1 MQTENGWPG
10 AEQRDASLCSLSIAG
25 DREQGMGDED
35 AADGGFDIQTG
46 DCRPMTKVAG
56 QSSAARDSGTGRS
69 GRALLEPTPLKRT
82 LFYIV
87 SDIVVVICASLLT
100 YALTTRSVWFSA
112 GRITL
117 HTALPGALAVAVC
130 QVVLG
135 FLSSSYKLKWST
147 FSLIDVPR
155 ITLPSAVT
163 ALLLAVLSGSGVIT
177 SLTPWS
183 TLTWGM
189 LSVFGVLAV
198 RGSRRFCGELIR
210 PKAGKR
216 AILVVCS
223 HKSYFLLD
231 TLRRTPNFN
240 YRVIGLIDPESNNR
254 NTVSQGLPVL
264 GSFDDVEDVVARHRI
279 EAAFVFLSSAP
290 AFAIGGL
297 WQRLRDLGLEVRL
310 VPSMA
315 HLIDDRADIG
325 ALERLSIHELTG
337 EQPVRVDPREMES
350 VFAGKRVMVTGAGG
364 SIGSELCRQIA
375 RFSPATLVLFERDD
389 SNLFYIELD
398 LRTTH
403 PKLPVVPFLGDIT
416 READVARAFD
426 QTRPDIVF
434 HAAAYKHVP
443 ILEFHPAEAIRVNV
457 LGSYLVARAAVEHGA
472 ESFVYISTDKAVN
485 PSSIMGASK
494 RIGETVATAMNN
506 AGGVRFLAVRFGNV
520 LDSRG
525 SVTTI
530 FRRAIMRREPVTV
543 TDPEMKR
550 YVMLTSEAVL
560 LVMQAV
566 ALGRGG
572 EVFVLDMGRPVKI
585 KDLAETMIRHAGL
598 RPGIDVPIVF
608 TGRRPGEKLFE
619 ELLTAEEGTTA
630 TVNRRIYRA
639 RISRPRT
646 CREILDDLGRLDEVV
661 QSGDPQRIRAEIT
674 RQVASYRP
682 DTACLRGRPTAS
694 GHAVGI
700 RQLPGRRVRSDR
712 KRIPAGLTQRDA
724 ALESVVCG
732 EAVRSSI
739 DRR

>member
-1 MQTENGWPG
+1 MIKMEG
-10 AEQRDASLCSLSIAG
+10 
-25 DREQGMGDED
+25 
-35 AADGGFDIQTG
+35 
-46 DCRPMTKVAG
+46 K
-56 QSSAARDSGTGRS
+56 SAATRESGTGGS
-69 GRALLEPTPLKRT
+69 ARALFDPTPLKRT
-82 LFYIV
+82 LFYV
-87 SDIVVVICASLLT
+87 TSDILVVICASLLT
-100 YALTTRSVWFSA
+100 YAVTTRSVWFGS
-112 GRITL
+112 GRFTL
-117 HTALPGALAVAVC
+117 QSVLPGVLAASIS

-135 FLSSSYKLKWST
+135 LLFSSYKLKWST
-147 FSLIDVPR
+147 FSLVDVPR
-155 ITLPSAVT
+155 IALPSIVT
-163 ALLLAVLSGSGVIT
+163 ALLLAALSGSRVT
-177 SLTPWS
+177 ANLTPWS

-189 LSVFGVLAV
+189 LCVSGIVAV
-198 RGSRRFCGELIR
+198 RGSRRFYAEFGR
-210 PKAGKR
+210 ARSGKR

-231 TLRRTPNFN
+231 TLRRTPNFS
-240 YRVIGLIDPESNNR
+240 YRVIGLIDPESGNR

-264 GSFDDVEDVVARHRI
+264 GSFDDVEDVVARYRI
-279 EAAFVFLSSAP
+279 EAAFVLMSSAP
-290 AFAIGGL
+290 AFAIGGV
-297 WQRLRDLGLEVRL
+297 WQRLHELGLEVRL

-337 EQPVRVDPREMES
+337 EKPVSVDSGEMAS

-375 RFSPATLVLFERDD
+375 QFGPAALVLFERDD

-403 PKLPVVPFLGDIT
+403 PKLSVVPFLGDIT
-416 READVARAFD
+416 RETDVARVFG

-457 LGSYLVARAAVEHGA
+457 LGSYLVAKAAVEHGA

-485 PSSIMGASK
+485 PSSVMGASK
-494 RIGETVATAMNN
+494 RIGETVATAMNDS
-506 AGGVRFLAVRFGNV
+506 GGVRFLAVRFGNV

-530 FRRAIMRREPVTV
+530 FRQAIMRREPVTV

-572 EVFVLDMGRPVKI
+572 EIFVLDMGRPVKI

-598 RPGIDVPIVF
+598 RPGVDVPIVF

-639 RISRPRT
+639 RISRPRGY
-646 CREILDDLGRLDEVV
+646 REILEDLRRLDEVV
-661 QSGDPQRIRAEIT
+661 KSGDAQRIRAEIMS
-674 RQVASYRP
+674 QVSSYRP
-682 DTACLRGRPTAS
+682 DTGCLRGRPTAS
-694 GHAVGI
+694 GYAVPARPLPERRVGI
-700 RQLPGRRVRSDR
+700 GRRRTHAGLAKRDASRSSAVCMEVVRSPER
-712 KRIPAGLTQRDA
+712 Q
-724 ALESVVCG
+724 
-732 EAVRSSI
+732 EA
-739 DRR
+739 

>member
-1 MQTENGWPG
+1 MNRVE
-10 AEQRDASLCSLSIAG
+10 
-25 DREQGMGDED
+25 
-35 AADGGFDIQTG
+35 
-46 DCRPMTKVAG
+46 G
-56 QSSAARDSGTGRS
+56 QSGAACNTGKDRSAC
-69 GRALLEPTPLKRT
+69 ALLDPTPLKRT
-82 LFYIV
+82 LFYV
-87 SDIVVVICASLLT
+87 MSDILVVVCASLLT
-100 YALTTRSVWFSA
+100 YAVTTRSVWFSA
-112 GRITL
+112 GRFAL
-117 HTALPGALAVAVC
+117 HTALPVALAVTVC

-135 FLSSSYKLKWST
+135 FLSSSYKFKWST
-147 FSLIDVPR
+147 FSLVDVPR
-155 ITLPSAVT
+155 IALPSVVT
-163 ALLLAVLSGSGVIT
+163 ALLLAVLTGSGVIT
-177 SLTPWS
+177 NLTPWS

-189 LSVFGVLAV
+189 LSVSGVVAV
-198 RGSRRFCGELIR
+198 RGSRRFYTELIR

-223 HKSYFLLD
+223 PKSYFLFD

-264 GSFDDVEDVVARHRI
+264 GSFDDVEDVVARYRI

-290 AFAIGGL
+290 AFAIGGV
-297 WQRLRDLGLEVRL
+297 WQRLHELGLEVRL

-337 EQPVRVDPREMES
+337 EPPVRVDAHEMQS

-375 RFSPATLVLFERDD
+375 RFGPATLVLFERDD

-426 QTRPDIVF
+426 QTQPDIVF

-485 PSSIMGASK
+485 PSSVMGASK
-494 RIGETVATAMNN
+494 RIGETIATAMNN

-530 FRRAIMRREPVTV
+530 FRQAIMRREPVTV

-572 EVFVLDMGRPVKI
+572 EIFVLDMGRPVKI

-598 RPGIDVPIVF
+598 RPGVDIPIVF

-639 RISRPRT
+639 RISRPRSY
-646 CREILDDLGRLDEVV
+646 REILEDLRRLDEVV
-661 QSGDPQRIRAEIT
+661 KGGDAQRIRAEIT
-674 RQVASYRP
+674 SQVSSYRP
-682 DTACLRGRPTAS
+682 DTGCLRGRPTAS
-694 GHAVGI
+694 GYAVNA
-700 RQLPGRRVRSDR
+700 RPLPGRRVGIDR
-712 KRIPAGLTQRDA
+712 KRTPAGLAKRDA
-724 ALESVVCG
+724 LRPSLVCR
-732 EAVRSSI
+732 EVVRSS
-739 DRR
+739 DRQEA